1 MKTCQ
6 TIETYDFLNKHIR
19 ANCSMLINDLLKEND
34 RNWNLENKNWFEQL
48 FCQYEEPD
56 IWEEDPDW
64 TDTNYCPSEPEPEPE
79 LRQPYEFYIVSDWFA
94 ARLKEQDQ
102 LLTDY
107 WGFWIWGRETTGQSI
122 VLDYVFQKI
131 YQEELALRHL
141 YPDEVT

>member
-1 MKTCQ
+1 MMTYP
-6 TIETYDFLNKHIR
+6 TVETYDFLNKHVK

-34 RNWNLENKNWFEQL
+34 RNWDLENKNWFEQL
-48 FCQYEEPD
+48 FCQYENLD
-56 IWEEDPDW
+56 ISEENPDW
-64 TDTNYCPSEPEPEPE
+64 IRTNYCPSEPEPE
-79 LRQPYEFYIVSDWFA
+79 LRQPYEFYIISDWFA

-131 YQEELALRHL
+131 YQEEIALRQL